1 MEIIIRK
8 ATSADSDEIEFMML
22 DFEDHMELTN
32 PNVWRITDSGRSEI
46 HKHVKDLFSDIR
58 QTFVAEGEDVI
69 GFASAHV
76 IRRANFN
83 PGTIG
88 FIDMIYVKEEHRRKR
103 VALKLL
109 SKITDYFIKENV
121 NEVNL
126 RYVVGNTVAET
137 LWSELGMQSVL
148 LTVNASLAIFTE
160 RLQEKQR

>member
-1 MEIIIRK
+1 MEITIRK
-8 ATSADSDEIEFMML
+8 ATSADSNEIELMML
-22 DFEDHMELTN
+22 DFEEHMELTN
-32 PNVWRITDSGRSEI
+32 PNVWRITDFGRSEI
-46 HKHVKDLFSDIR
+46 PKHVKDLLSDIR

-69 GFASAHV
+69 GFASTHV

-148 LTVNASLAIFTE
+148 LTVNASLATFTE